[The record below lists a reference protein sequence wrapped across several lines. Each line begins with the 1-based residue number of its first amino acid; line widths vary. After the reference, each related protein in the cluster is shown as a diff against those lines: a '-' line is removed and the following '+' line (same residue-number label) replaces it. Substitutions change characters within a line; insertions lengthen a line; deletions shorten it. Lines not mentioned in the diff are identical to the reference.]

1 MEYGLIGKKLS
12 HSFSKDIHTKLN
24 KFDYS
29 LLEVSEDAL
38 DAFMTEHSFKAIN
51 VTMPYKERVIKHLN
65 YIDERAKEIGAVN
78 TVVNRDGELFGYN
91 TDFLGM
97 KKMLDKFGI
106 CLSGRK
112 VAILG
117 SGGTSKTA
125 CAVAKHLGAKEILK
139 VTRDVSRHSADNGCT
154 DGVSLINYGTLYE
167 KHLDVDIIINTTPVG
182 MYPNAFDAP
191 IDLSAFKNLSGV
203 ADCIYN
209 PISTRLICQAKS
221 LGINACGGLY
231 MLVAQAVYAS
241 AIFHDTEYPS
251 EVFDTVYEELLHTKE
266 NIALVGMPSCGKTTV
281 GKALSKALGLQFID
295 TDEIIT
301 AKAQMEIPKIFE
313 ENGEKY
319 FRALESEAIKE
330 ASLLSG
336 TVIATG
342 GGAVLNAENIDA
354 LRLNG
359 KIIFIDR
366 PLEQLICT
374 SDRPLSST
382 KELLKK
388 RFDERAPLYKK
399 YADFIINGSG
409 SVEDT
414 VAAILDAL
422 KRN

>member
-24 KFDYS
+24 KSDYS
-29 LLEVSEDAL
+29 LVEVSEDEL

-51 VTMPYKERVIKHLN
+51 VTMPYKERVIKHLS
-65 YIDERAKEIGAVN
+65 YVDERAKEIGAVN
-78 TVVNRDGELFGYN
+78 TIVNRDGELFGYN

-97 KKMLDKFGI
+97 AKMLDKFGI
-106 CLSGRK
+106 HLFGRK

-125 CAVAKHLGAKEILK
+125 HAVAKHLGAKEILK
-139 VTRDVSRHSADNGCT
+139 VTRDVSRHGVS
-154 DGVSLINYGTLYE
+154 DGVSLIDYQELYA
-167 KHLDVDIIINTTPVG
+167 KHSDVEIIINTTPVG
-182 MYPNAFDAP
+182 MYPSAFDAP
-191 IDLSAFKNLSGV
+191 IDLTPFKSLCGV

-209 PISTRLICQAKS
+209 PLSTRLICQAKH

-241 AIFHDTEYPS
+241 SIFHNTEYPN
-251 EVFDTVYEELLHTKE
+251 EVFDTVYEELIQTKE
-266 NIALVGMPSCGKTTV
+266 NIALIGMPSCGKTTV
-281 GKALSKALGLQFID
+281 GKAISDILGLKFVD
-295 TDEIIT
+295 TDEMIT

-319 FRALESEAIKE
+319 FRTLESETIKE

-336 TVIATG
+336 TVIASG
-342 GGAVLNAENIDA
+342 GGAVLNESNMDA

-359 KIIFIDR
+359 KIVFIDR
-366 PLEQLICT
+366 PIEQLICT

-382 KELLKK
+382 RESLEK
-388 RFDERAPLYKK
+388 RFNERAHLYRK
-399 YADFIINGSG
+399 YADFIIDGSG
-409 SVEDT
+409 SVGDT
-414 VAAILDAL
+414 VDEILKIL